1 MSEPEDDIPP
11 EGAPAKGGSKIMPI
25 ILVVNTLM
33 ITGVLIFVMKR
44 PSAQAAPA
52 GKEHGAAAAEHGDK
66 SEHGDKADKHE
77 KSGHGD
83 HVDKEGS
90 SEGHGEGD
98 VDSDG
103 PGPIL
108 KLESFIVQIRAIEG
122 DRYAHL
128 TLEMELGTEADKKP
142 FESRMPRI
150 RDLVIGY
157 MSDRTEDELRGSE
170 GLGQVKE
177 ALLKKLDET
186 VSGHRVRA
194 LFITEF
200 IIQ

>member
-1 MSEPEDDIPP
+1 MSDPVDDIPP
-11 EGAPAKGGSKIMPI
+11 AAPAKGNNKIMPI

-44 PSAQAAPA
+44 PSAQAAA
-52 GKEHGAAAAEHGDK
+52 TGKEHGAAEHGEKAEKGEHGEKSEKHEK
-66 SEHGDKADKHE
+66 SEHGE
-77 KSGHGD
+77 
-83 HVDKEGS
+83 KEGG
-90 SEGHGEGD
+90 SEGHGESAGET
-98 VDSDG
+98 DG

-108 KLESFIVQIRAIEG
+108 KLESFIVQIRAVEG

-128 TLEMELGTEADKKP
+128 TLEMELGSEADKRP
-142 FESRMPRI
+142 FETRMPRI

-186 VSGHRVRA
+186 VSGHRVRG